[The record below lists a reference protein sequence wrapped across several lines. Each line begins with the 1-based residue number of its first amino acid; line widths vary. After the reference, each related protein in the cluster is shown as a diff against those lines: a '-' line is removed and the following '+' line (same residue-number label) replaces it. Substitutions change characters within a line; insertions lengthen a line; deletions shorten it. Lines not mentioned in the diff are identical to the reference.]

1 MTYQDIH
8 PARFLAR
15 PNRFIAQ
22 VELDGREET
31 VHVKNTGRC
40 KELLL
45 PGCTVY
51 LEGGANPR
59 RRTKFDLVAVEKLRP
74 GKPPL
79 LINMDAQ
86 APNKVFGEWM
96 AAGLGA
102 GLGLPK
108 PSLLRPEKTWGNSRF
123 DFYWEYRQGK
133 VRSTADALRASA
145 DSLPCPSSPHKA
157 KGRLCGGP
165 EMSRRGFIEVK
176 GCTLEE
182 DGLALFPDAPTE
194 RGVKHLR
201 ELIACHEAGYEAAV
215 CVVVQMEGM
224 AAFSPNDR
232 THPEFGA
239 ALREAARAG
248 VKVLAVECA
257 VTPDSLVMTGPVP
270 VRL

>member
-8 PARFLAR
+8 PARFIAR
-15 PNRFIAQ
+15 PNRFIAR

-40 KELLL
+40 RELLV

-51 LEGGANPR
+51 LEGSANPQ
-59 RRTKFDLVAVEKLRP
+59 RRTKYDLVAVEKARV
-74 GKPPL
+74 GQPPL

-96 AAGLGA
+96 GLGLGA
-102 GLGLPK
+102 DLGLPK

-123 DFYWEYRQGK
+123 DFYWEESETGR
-133 VRSTADALRASA
+133 
-145 DSLPCPSSPHKA
+145 
-157 KGRLCGGP
+157 KG
-165 EMSRRGFIEVK
+165 FVEVK

-182 DGLALFPDAPTE
+182 GGHALFPDAPTQ

-201 ELIACHEAGYEAAV
+201 ELMACREAGYEAAV
-215 CVVVQMEGM
+215 CVVIQMAGM
-224 AAFSPNDR
+224 ADFAPNDR

-239 ALREAARAG
+239 ALREAAKAG

-257 VTPDSLVMTGPVP
+257 VTPDSLAMTGPVP